1 MLSRVAD
8 SMFWLSRSV
17 ERAENIA
24 RFVDVNLHLTMDFGT
39 SVPQQWAPLVS
50 TTGDDALFHERYGEA
65 SRQQVLQWLTFDREY
80 PNSILSCLS
89 QARENARTI
98 RDYLS
103 TAMWEELNTFY
114 LMVRDEAE
122 RGVSD
127 DTLELYAEVRRRSQL
142 FVGVTDSTLSH
153 GEGWHFARMGRL
165 IERADKTS
173 RILDVKYFL
182 LLPQV
187 SDVGSPL
194 DIVQWSALLH
204 SASALDM
211 YRAKHGRL
219 SPSKVASFLLL
230 DPQFPRSVRYSITQT
245 RQSLHAVTGT
255 PHGTYKTGAEKR
267 LGRLCSE
274 LDYTSIEDI
283 FDEGLHEFVDRLQTR
298 LNEVGVALHDS
309 LFSPSD
315 TDSNRPPAL
324 SPQ

>member
-24 RFVDVNLHLTMDFGT
+24 RFVDVNLNLTMDVGA
-39 SVPQQWAPLVS
+39 SVPEQWAPLVS
-50 TTGDDALFHERYGEA
+50 TTGDDALFRERYGEP
-65 SRQQVLQWLTFDREY
+65 SRDTVLHWLTFDREY
-80 PNSILSCLS
+80 NNSILSCLAL
-89 QARENARTI
+89 ARENARTI

-114 LMVRDEAE
+114 LVLRDQAE
-122 RGVSD
+122 RGLPE
-127 DTLELYAEVRRRSQL
+127 DTAELYAEVRRRSQL

-182 LLPQV
+182 LLP
-187 SDVGSPL
+187 SIGDVGSPL

-211 YRAKHGRL
+211 YRATHGRL

-230 DPQFPRSVRYSITQT
+230 DPLFPRSVHYCVRTAL
-245 RQSLHAVTGT
+245 QSLHAAAQT
-255 PHGTYKTGAEKR
+255 PEGTYNSKAEKR

-274 LDYTSIEDI
+274 LDYTAIEDI

-298 LNEVGVALHDS
+298 LNEVGVAIHES
-309 LFSPSD
+309 LFAPSL
-315 TDSNRPPAL
+315 TESSFPPPM
-324 SPQ
+324 PQE